1 MIDPVRIT
9 NFKSTKK
16 DLEEV
21 LLFWICAAG
30 KTAKI
35 ASRALDAFLIA
46 QKIRKSPFE
55 IIRQIGRRRLPGLLK
70 KYGIGCYNQKAR
82 TMWELV
88 SSKLNLKKCSI
99 DELEA
104 IYGIGRKTA
113 RCFALHTRKN
123 ARCAGLDTHVLKYL
137 RDKGYDAPKQT
148 PSSKKKYL
156 ELEEAFIAEA
166 DKEMPRKPIA
176 VFDLAIWKKYSGNN

>member
-35 ASRALDAFLIA
+35 ASRALEAFLIA
-46 QKIRKSPFE
+46 QEIRKSPFE
-55 IIRQIGRRRLPGLLK
+55 AIKKIGKRCLPGLLK
-70 KYGIGCYNQKAR
+70 KYGIGCYNQKGK
-82 TMWELV
+82 TMWQLV
-88 SSKLNLKKCSI
+88 NSKLNLKTCSVE
-99 DELEA
+99 DLET
-104 IYGIGRKTA
+104 IYGIGRKTS
-113 RCFALHTRKN
+113 RCFIMHTRKL
-123 ARCAGLDTHVLKYL
+123 ARCAGLDTHVLKFL

-156 ELEEAFIAEA
+156 ELEEAFIAEK
-166 DKEMPRKPIA
+166 DKEMPDQSVA
-176 VFDLAIWKKYSGNN
+176 NFDLAIWKKYSGNN